1 MPPKATSAWTGT
13 TQDTSD
19 NPKKVP
25 RHLIRASATYLVV
38 RDILMSRSGVFLRLE
53 KANERHTTRVLPCWR
68 PDPSHL
74 EDLTPSLAQ
83 HPSNIQ
89 EHSKLLTPHEHMT
102 KREHGSDYET
112 VRCSFSSKAPG
123 KLPSIKLIFKK
134 PAGSTPQTRLA
145 GLRNLLS
152 QLSLSELRAF
162 QTAYT
167 PRGEFELFRKL
178 PPELRRM
185 IWRTA
190 MPHQRVVELIYHH
203 KDIVYG
209 WPTQDW
215 DYWYEDFYSTPRN
228 FKFRT
233 HEEVPVVFQV
243 CQESRREAS
252 KKYTLRLDT
261 NLRRSLNLI
270 DPVND
275 MLYITSFEDG
285 VRQRAIIDSKI
296 WKDEAY
302 RQIKHLSITMNL
314 WTSTLLGTWGD
325 IVPSNG
331 RYPLDK
337 FTSLR
342 DFTLVVHAHNCD
354 QSYENRDRTR
364 ELGLVDTP
372 AEYLSAARPDVNIVA
387 ERAKLESEFA
397 YFVAQNPRC
406 GPRQVKTAILTVGG
420 TPCCIHPP
428 AEDEAAAEGTEA
440 EGGIDEAEGG
450 QSSTHR
456 CGFPGRTTQ
465 DFHGQHNPSLQ
476 NGCPKNAFSS
486 NPCTAKHVRNHPAKT
501 FLGA

>member
-1 MPPKATSAWTGT
+1 
-13 TQDTSD
+13 
-19 NPKKVP
+19 
-25 RHLIRASATYLVV
+25 
-38 RDILMSRSGVFLRLE
+38 
-53 KANERHTTRVLPCWR
+53 
-68 PDPSHL
+68 
-74 EDLTPSLAQ
+74 
-83 HPSNIQ
+83 
-89 EHSKLLTPHEHMT
+89 MT

-123 KLPSIKLIFKK
+123 KLPSERHMEVRKILHEFRLERQKPGPHKIKLIFKK

-440 EGGIDEAEGG
+440 EGGIDEAEGYVDIDIDIAIDIAVDIG
-450 QSSTHR
+450 IAIVLAESPPPLPPRRPGQVLPLMVHPQSSGERLASLHSRLRALSPLLPSDLCVCCVPRERQLGPSRVGEPSASCSRSTHQASKHH
-456 CGFPGRTTQ
+456 GRQ
-465 DFHGQHNPSLQ
+465 E
-476 NGCPKNAFSS
+476 A
-486 NPCTAKHVRNHPAKT
+486 AHPTGPQSRVCIRLPPYA
-501 FLGA
+501 